1 MKSLFYRDFSY
12 FEEKEKLR
20 LGACLFFKA
29 WDNKTRLCLLVS
41 KARIIVNKD
50 VRGYL
55 YLLERGEIL
64 RPSKDKQMR
73 RHLSSTYLLIK
84 DESWGI
90 EDD

>member
-1 MKSLFYRDFSY
+1 M
-12 FEEKEKLR
+12 
-20 LGACLFFKA
+20 
-29 WDNKTRLCLLVS
+29 
-41 KARIIVNKD
+41 D
-50 VRGYL
+50 VMIDKGSRGHL

-73 RHLSSTYLLIK
+73 KLLPRMYLLIK